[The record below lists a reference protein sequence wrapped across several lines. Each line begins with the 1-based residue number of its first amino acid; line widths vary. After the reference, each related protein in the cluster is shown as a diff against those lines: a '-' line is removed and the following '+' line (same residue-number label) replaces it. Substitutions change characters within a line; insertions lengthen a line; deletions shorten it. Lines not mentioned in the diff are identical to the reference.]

1 MPIAADVNVPELPI
15 VLGMMGPD
23 FVDCLSPDATPK
35 MNVPLSATNGPNVP
49 YWSQSCDPMPQMV
62 YAPSTDMYGSY
73 GGMMLVPYPGS
84 YPCMLGQST
93 QHIEFPCPMDESQH
107 QSWSRPSN
115 RFHMPCPPETTYDID
130 REETTY
136 DIHRDGPCKN
146 HLWMAADVGF
156 LPSAPTD
163 KLLDFPEITD
173 ALNSDMPTPD
183 CTTLPDD
190 VLALG
195 NPRQILAD
203 AGFSASVEALL
214 KSSSEEK
221 RAAIGTWLL
230 PAVLQLTL
238 SPNGTH
244 VIQKAF
250 EVTGGETQIKLSLCL
265 HGRARQLLD
274 SHHGNHVLQKMIVM
288 MPPHAVEFIFHEL
301 SFFPGG
307 WAGVVRHRF
316 GCRVAERLIEYCD
329 TALAAPIVTAVVA
342 EIDLLS
348 KHPFANYVVQHILEY
363 VPAHRSRVVHALIQA
378 GVPSLAQHKVA
389 SNVVEKAFE
398 HGGAE
403 NQQAIAEAILSTP
416 GAIVEM
422 GRGRYGSFTVR
433 RMLEALED
441 PWLYMALQQL
451 SEALPSLR
459 ASKHGR
465 QIAFRVSAGLC
476 KSEVYQ

>member
-1 MPIAADVNVPELPI
+1 
-15 VLGMMGPD
+15 
-23 FVDCLSPDATPK
+23 VDAE
-35 MNVPLSATNGPNVP
+35 LSAHV
-49 YWSQSCDPMPQMV
+49 Q
-62 YAPSTDMYGSY
+62 
-73 GGMMLVPYPGS
+73 
-84 YPCMLGQST
+84 
-93 QHIEFPCPMDESQH
+93 
-107 QSWSRPSN
+107 
-115 RFHMPCPPETTYDID
+115 
-130 REETTY
+130 
-136 DIHRDGPCKN
+136 
-146 HLWMAADVGF
+146 
-156 LPSAPTD
+156 
-163 KLLDFPEITD
+163 
-173 ALNSDMPTPD
+173 
-183 CTTLPDD
+183 
-190 VLALG
+190 
-195 NPRQILAD
+195 
-203 AGFSASVEALL
+203 ALL
-214 KSSSEEK
+214 ERSSSAK
-221 RAAIGTWLL
+221 RAAIITWLL

-244 VIQKAF
+244 LIQKAL
-250 EVTGGETQIKLSLCL
+250 EVTGGEIQIELSRCL

-378 GVPSLAQHKVA
+378 GVPFLAQHKVA